1 MKRRNV
7 LKQLGLGVLAAP
19 MVMSRAFPAAAQG
32 LEKVT
37 VRLDW
42 TTWGGQSP
50 FYLPIKK
57 GWYKDAGLDVSIEE
71 GNGSV
76 TTIQLVNAGQFDVGH
91 VNLAAAMQGRAKGLS
106 VRAIASFVRKNDVGL
121 LVPKDSKFH
130 SPKDLAGH
138 KFLYTAGS
146 LEAPFLDKFLA
157 AGGLTRDKV
166 DLVNVESAS
175 KNTLYVKGGADGE
188 FTSVPYALP
197 YTSERP
203 SRGILFADYG
213 MSFPGFGLIS
223 TDEKIKTRAAAVG
236 KFATLVSAAWQYIV
250 NGHEEEA
257 VQAIMEARPE
267 RRPDPKILREQIDA
281 FKPYLTSEASQGLP
295 CGVMAAKDFDLAV
308 HTMREANLLPAE
320 AKGGDF
326 YTDHLLDPAKIK
338 QLGGS

>member
-7 LKQLGLGVLAAP
+7 LKQLGLGLVAGPVL
-19 MVMSRAFPAAAQG
+19 MNRAFPASAQTM
-32 LEKVT
+32 EKVT

-42 TTWGGQSP
+42 VTWGGQSP

-71 GNGSV
+71 GNGSI
-76 TTIQLVNAGQFDVGH
+76 TTIQLVNGGNFDVGH
-91 VNLAAAMQGRAKGLS
+91 VNLAAMMQGRAKGLS

-121 LVPKDSKFH
+121 LVPKDSKFN

-157 AGGLTRDKV
+157 AGGLTRDQV
-166 DLVNVESAS
+166 ELVNVESSS

-197 YTSERP
+197 YTSDRP

-213 MSFPGFGLIS
+213 MQFPGFGLIS
-223 TDEKIKTRAAAVG
+223 TDEKIKTRGAAIG
-236 KFATLVSAAWQYIV
+236 KFATIVSAAWQYIV

-257 VQAIMEARPE
+257 VDAIIAARPE
-267 RRPDPKILREQIDA
+267 RRPDPRILREQIDA
-281 FKPYLTSEASQGLP
+281 FKPYLTSEASKDLP
-295 CGVMAAKDFDLAV
+295 VGVMAAKDWDLAV
-308 HTMREANLLPAE
+308 HTMREANLLGSD

-326 YTDHLLDPAKIK
+326 YSDRLLDVAQIK
-338 QLGGS
+338 ALSGS